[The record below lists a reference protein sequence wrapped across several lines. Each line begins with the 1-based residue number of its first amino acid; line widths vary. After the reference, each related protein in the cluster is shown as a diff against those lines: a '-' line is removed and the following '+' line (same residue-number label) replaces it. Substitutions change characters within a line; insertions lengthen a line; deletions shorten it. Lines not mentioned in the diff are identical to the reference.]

1 MNGFFDNIDFAQMVL
16 YAFWIFFAGVVFYIR
31 REDRREGFPLETV
44 HPRKVLN
51 ENNPLIPTP
60 KRFALPDGGEYF
72 APSFERDEREIEATQ
87 DLPTTPYDPISDGMG
102 SNVGPATHA
111 ERDDHPEKTYDGHNA
126 IVPMRVAEDYSVT
139 AGADPRGWDVVD
151 IEDEVV
157 GTVKDIWVDRPEMQ
171 ARYIEVELASDD
183 EDAEAETRLMPMTMG
198 VVQTDEEVY
207 RLEAM
212 TAAQFAKVPT
222 IANGDEITVL
232 EEEKICAYFAGGRR
246 YATPKRVAPL
256 I

>member
-1 MNGFFDNIDFAQMVL
+1 MNGFYDNIDFAQIVL

-60 KRFALPDGGEYF
+60 KRFALPDGGEYL

-102 SNVGPATHA
+102 SNVGSATYA

-139 AGADPRGWDVVD
+139 AGADPRGWEVVAID
-151 IEDEVV
+151 DEVV

-171 ARYIEVELASDD
+171 ARYIEVELADG
-183 EDAEAETRLMPMTMG
+183 EEGETRLMPMTMG
-198 VVQTDEEVY
+198 VVEPEAEIY

-212 TAAQFAKVPT
+212 TSEQFPAIPKV
-222 IANGDEITVL
+222 AEADEITVS
-232 EEEKICAYFAGGRR
+232 EEEMICAYFAGGRR
-246 YATPKRVAPL
+246 YATPKAAGPL